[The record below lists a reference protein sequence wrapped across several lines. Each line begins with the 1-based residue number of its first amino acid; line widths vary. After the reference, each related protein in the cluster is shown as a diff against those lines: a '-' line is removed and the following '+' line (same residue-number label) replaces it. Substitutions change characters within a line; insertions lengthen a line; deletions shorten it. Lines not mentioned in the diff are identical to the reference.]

1 MPLDSQSTSTEN
13 SGLFIFSS
21 TIFLAFD
28 INFQSR
34 LLVPFADGTIDF
46 ASISRLA
53 YLMRNSSRFANR
65 LAIFARN
72 IFTLKGLMRYSSAP
86 IDSPSRILFS
96 SPKAVSNNT
105 GICEI
110 SISLLI
116 ATHNSSPRISGIMIS
131 ERTSSGQYSLI
142 IINASFPLAQ
152 ACTLYIE
159 DNELTR

>member
-34 LLVPFADGTIDF
+34 LLVPFADGTIVF
-46 ASISRLA
+46 SISRLA
-53 YLMRNSSRFANR
+53 YLMRNSSRFASK
-65 LAIFARN
+65 LAIFARR
-72 IFTLKGLMRYSSAP
+72 IFTLKGLMWYSSAP
-86 IDSPSRILFS
+86 MDKPSRILFA

-105 GICEI
+105 GICEV

-116 ATHNSSPRISGIMIS
+116 ATHNSSPPISGIIIS
-131 ERTSSGQYSLI
+131 ESTSSGQNSFI

>member
-1 MPLDSQSTSTEN
+1 MPLDSQSTLTEN

-21 TIFLAFD
+21 TIFFTFD

-34 LLVPFADGTIDF
+34 LLVPFAEGTIDF
-46 ASISRLA
+46 ISISRLA

-131 ERTSSGQYSLI
+131 RRTSEMSPFFTKSSASLPVY
-142 IINASFPLAQ
+142 AHRSS
-152 ACTLYIE
+152 
-159 DNELTR
+159 